1 MKKMIKAAVISGLL
15 AAGVAQTYADTNI
28 VNVYNNPTNV
38 YAPAVAGA
46 ATTNAVLN
54 LNVALTGFKQTGNS
68 APTAARVDSKAVIVA
83 LNGLVAQANNLVSE
97 VPTPIHTNNPVAD
110 GTNWTITIV
119 NTVTNTYAVVGP
131 ITNNF
136 ADSNGKLLNKA
147 KLVHI
152 TGPNVNTIAVRQQI
166 GTNVMDTDVSTWL
179 VDTDVGA
186 IGTSKT
192 DYEILT
198 LTLTTPTLTLGS
210 AGGTA
215 GVSGYDTA
223 TMAKVSS
230 KLGKF
235 DGTTTSENATVAGTG
250 SFTTTGATP
259 VTSTAVLKGSVTAN
273 GVVIEKRSAP
283 LK

>member
-28 VNVYNNPTNV
+28 VNVYNDPTNV
-38 YAPAVAGA
+38 YAPAVVGA

-54 LNVALTGFKQTGNS
+54 VNVALTGFKQTGSN
-68 APTAARVDSKAVIVA
+68 TVVAAKVDSKAIILA
-83 LNGLVAQANNLVSE
+83 LNGLVAQANNLVSS
-97 VPTPIHTNNPVAD
+97 VATPIHTNNPVAD

-147 KLVHI
+147 KLVQI
-152 TGPNVNTIAVRQQI
+152 TGPDGHITVAVRQTS
-166 GTNVMDTDVSTWL
+166 GTIVTDTDVSGWL
-179 VDTDVGA
+179 VGTDMGA
-186 IGTSKT
+186 IGTSKIE
-192 DYEILT
+192 YEILT
-198 LTLTTPTLTLGS
+198 LTLTTPTLYFS
-210 AGGTA
+210 
-215 GVSGYDTA
+215 VSGYETA

-235 DGTTTSENATVAGTG
+235 DGTTTSENATLAGTG
-250 SFTTTGATP
+250 SYISATAN
-259 VTSTAVLKGSVTAN
+259 SAAVLKGSATAN
-273 GVVIEKRSAP
+273 GVVIEKRSVP
-283 LK
+283 LKRK